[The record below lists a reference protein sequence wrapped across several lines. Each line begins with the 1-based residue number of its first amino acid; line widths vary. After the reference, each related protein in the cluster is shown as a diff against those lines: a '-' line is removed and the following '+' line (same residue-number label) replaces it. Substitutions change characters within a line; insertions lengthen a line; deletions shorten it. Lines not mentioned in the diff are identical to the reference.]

1 MTEPQVIEKLQQFK
15 EKLLKIRDER
25 DNARLELS
33 QVQELLTEKENIIA
47 QLQDERTESLKELDN
62 IHNSLDNLQGLY
74 ESKNEAYS
82 ALRHKAYVAIKNL
95 VENNIEVKESEIES
109 LTKELDQIKSLL
121 NEKDNDLLESRA
133 EVENLREQL
142 QTINDAA
149 DDNTEEL
156 KRLSDIIKNQENE
169 INNFKENYI
178 EKSVHTDEINKILE
192 DKAKSDEE
200 KQTVLSNTWKTQIKT
215 SQELNDAINKL
226 EESELQKKS
235 LQDDIESLKK
245 TLSDRINDF
254 DKTKTEYEN
263 QVKKL
268 EQETKKI
275 DNDTQLEISRLNEK
289 VKSLQSV
296 KLELENTNKE
306 LLEKIKKLESTQ
318 TKQVEVRQVE
328 NSNVSKETI
337 PYKFGSTT
345 ESIMQKAKNF
355 VEELYKDSI
364 LMNGIYILGN
374 PKEASSVVGLT
385 DKEYTVFMNRFS
397 ECLEYNGVP
406 LLYQQNG
413 SWMSNL
419 SKVKLIDYISTV
431 SGR

>member
-142 QTINDAA
+142 RTINDAA

-289 VKSLQSV
+289 VKSLQSD
-296 KLELENTNKE
+296 NTCTYNYNSHGTVPTSWSSHIAK
-306 LLEKIKKLESTQ
+306 
-318 TKQVEVRQVE
+318 VRHSG
-328 NSNVSKETI
+328 N
-337 PYKFGSTT
+337 Y
-345 ESIMQKAKNF
+345 
-355 VEELYKDSI
+355 LY
-364 LMNGIYILGN
+364 
-374 PKEASSVVGLT
+374 
-385 DKEYTVFMNRFS
+385 
-397 ECLEYNGVP
+397 
-406 LLYQQNG
+406 
-413 SWMSNL
+413 
-419 SKVKLIDYISTV
+419 
-431 SGR
+431 

>member
-82 ALRHKAYVAIKNL
+82 ALKHKAYVAIKNL

-121 NEKDNDLLESRA
+121 NEKDNDLLDSRA

-169 INNFKENYI
+169 INKFKESYI

-215 SQELNDAINKL
+215 SQELNDAIKKL

-235 LQDDIESLKK
+235 LQDDLESLKK
-245 TLSDRINDF
+245 TLSDRTNDF
-254 DKTKTEYEN
+254 DKIKTEYEN

-306 LLEKIKKLESTQ
+306 LLEKIRKLESTQ

>member
-82 ALRHKAYVAIKNL
+82 ALKHKAYVAIKNL

-121 NEKDNDLLESRA
+121 SEKDNDLLDSRA

-142 QTINDAA
+142 QIINDAT

-235 LQDDIESLKK
+235 LQDDLESLKK
-245 TLSDRINDF
+245 TLSDRTNDF
-254 DKTKTEYEN
+254 DRIKTEYEN

-318 TKQVEVRQVE
+318 TKQVEVRHVE

-364 LMNGIYILGN
+364 IMNGTYILGN

>member
-82 ALRHKAYVAIKNL
+82 ALKHKAYVAIKNL

-121 NEKDNDLLESRA
+121 NEKDNDLLDSRA

-169 INNFKENYI
+169 INNFKESYI

-215 SQELNDAINKL
+215 SQELNDAIKKL

-235 LQDDIESLKK
+235 LQDDLESLKK
-245 TLSDRINDF
+245 TLSDRTNDF
-254 DKTKTEYEN
+254 DKIKTEYEN

-306 LLEKIKKLESTQ
+306 LLEKIRKLESTQ